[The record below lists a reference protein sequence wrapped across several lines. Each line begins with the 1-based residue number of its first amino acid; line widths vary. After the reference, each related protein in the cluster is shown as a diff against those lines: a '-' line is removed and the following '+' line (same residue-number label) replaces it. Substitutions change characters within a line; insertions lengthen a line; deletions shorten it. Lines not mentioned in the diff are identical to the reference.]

1 MLVPYY
7 PPLRWCYTRRFAT
20 TIFGSTKRCNIVGT
34 LFRIVTTLFQHC
46 NAVLHQKSLLRI
58 VPCNITFTV
67 KHMKFSYP
75 LTSVPNP
82 HTTKYL
88 ALPTDRWVA
97 FVLVGLSDFLTR
109 TLDTGHLG
117 PALKGLYHRC
127 LVNFVKNVIREEKSL
142 RRVAM
147 VAKISEWQN
156 IPKTSLMKWILTVSN
171 LIDLIQFHLICQ
183 MLTRFSGV
191 KSERTV
197 SKFRKRKLGCAHLVR
212 KAGAWN

>member
-20 TIFGSTKRCNIVGT
+20 TISSTKRCNIVAT

-46 NAVLHQKSLLRI
+46 NAVLHQKSSLRI

-88 ALPTDRWVA
+88 ALQTDRWVA
-97 FVLVGLSDFLTR
+97 FVLVGLWDFLTL

-117 PALKGLYHRC
+117 SALKGLYHKC

-147 VAKISEWQN
+147 VAKFLN
-156 IPKTSLMKWILTVSN
+156 DNKPKTSLMKWILTVSN
-171 LIDLIQFHLICQ
+171 FIDLIQFHLICQ
-183 MLTRFSGV
+183 MLARFSGV